1 MAVLQTVRYPI
12 HAIQTIASSHVS
24 RLFVI
29 SPTIAMLLA
38 TIGRLFENFLILD
51 RRHVSITR
59 ESRHFTNIKNK
70 FTKSTFLQHRLYLYK
85 M

>member
-12 HAIQTIASSHVS
+12 HAIQTTASSHVS

-29 SPTIAMLLA
+29 SPTIAMLLS

-51 RRHVSITR
+51 STTR
-59 ESRHFTNIKNK
+59 INHQRIEAFH
-70 FTKSTFLQHRLYLYK
+70 QH
-85 M
+85 